1 MLNTVRARRGMVTS
15 PHHLASEAGLR
26 VLREGGNAIEATVAM
41 AATLAVVYPHMTA
54 IGGDGFWLIGAPGE
68 TPVGID
74 ACSRAAAAA
83 TPELYAQAG
92 LTAIPQ
98 RGPLAANTTAGTVA
112 GWGEALRLST
122 ERGGRLPLARLLE
135 DAVWHARNGFA
146 VTASQSQL
154 TAAKLPELADVSGFA
169 DVFLTDGA
177 APATGST
184 MTLPALAQ
192 TLERL
197 CREGTESFYRGP
209 LARDIAHDLAEA
221 GAPVALDDL
230 ATCHATRVAPLQV
243 DLPGVRLFNFPPPTQ
258 GLASLMILGIFS
270 RLGVREAEGFAH
282 LHGLIEATKQAFLV
296 RDRVVGDP
304 GTMSEDPRAFLAD
317 GVLERLARRIDP
329 ARALPWPA
337 PPSAGDT
344 VWLGAIDRDGLAA
357 SFIQSIY
364 FEFGSGVVLP
374 QTGIVWQNRGSSFA
388 LAGDGPRLLAPGRK
402 PFHTLNPAMASFADG
417 RHMVYGT
424 MGGEGQPQTQA
435 ALFSRYGLFGQ
446 ELQAAIT
453 APRWLL
459 GRTWGAETVTLKL
472 EDRFPPDLIAALRAA
487 GHDVE
492 MVPAF
497 DAMMGHAGAIVRRP
511 DATLEGAGDPR
522 SDGAAMGF

>member
-26 VLREGGNAIEATVAM
+26 VLREGGNAVEATVAM

-54 IGGDGFWLIGAPGE
+54 IGGDGFWLVGAPGE
-68 TPVGID
+68 VPVGID

-83 TPELYAQAG
+83 TPALYEKAG
-92 LTAIPQ
+92 LAAIPQ
-98 RGPLAANTTAGTVA
+98 RGPLAANTTAATVA
-112 GWGEALRLST
+112 GWGEALALSV
-122 ERGGRLPLARLLE
+122 ERGGKLPLPRLLE

-146 VTASQSQL
+146 VTTGQSLL
-154 TAAKLPELADVSGFA
+154 TTEKLPELADVPGFA
-169 DVFLTDGA
+169 AAFLANGV
-177 APATGST
+177 APAAGAT
-184 MTLPALAQ
+184 MTLPALGD
-192 TLERL
+192 TLERIG
-197 CREGTESFYRGP
+197 REGTESFYRGP
-209 LARDIAHDLAEA
+209 LARDIANDLAAA
-221 GAPVALDDL
+221 GSPVALADL
-230 ATCHATRVAPLQV
+230 AGCHATRVPPLRV

-258 GLASLMILGIFS
+258 GLASLMILGLFS
-270 RLGVREAEGFAH
+270 RLDVREAEGFAH

-304 GTMSEDPRAFLAD
+304 EAMTEDPRDFLAD
-317 GVLERLARRIDP
+317 AVLDRLAARIEP
-329 ARALPWPA
+329 ARALPWPT

-344 VWLGAIDRDGLAA
+344 VWLGAIDGSGLAA

-388 LAGDGPRLLAPGRK
+388 LAGNGPRVLAPGRK

-435 ALFSRYGLFGQ
+435 ALFSRYGFFGQ

-459 GRTWGAETVTLKL
+459 GRTWGAESVTLKL
-472 EDRFPPDLIAALRAA
+472 EDRFPPGVVAALREA
-487 GHDVE
+487 GHEVE
-492 MVPAF
+492 IVPPF
-497 DAMMGHAGAIVRRP
+497 DAMMGHAGAIVRRA
-511 DATLEGAGDPR
+511 DGTLEGAGDPR
-522 SDGAAMGF
+522 SDGCAAGF